1 MPDLKGRAVIVT
13 GAASGIG
20 EASAQAFA
28 AAGAA
33 VLVADVQDAKGH
45 AVAEAITKAG
55 GNALYFR
62 CDVTKTADTVAMV
75 AEAEKRVG
83 RLDALHA
90 NAGVEIDK
98 ILTETTDEDWDKI
111 IGVNLKGVFLCCR
124 AAIPAFQ
131 KRGGGAIVIT
141 ASVNGF
147 QTEPKLAAYCASKGG
162 AIMLA
167 KSIAI
172 DYAKDGIRANALCPG
187 WVGTPMTEAF
197 FADAE
202 KKAYWSGVQPAG
214 RVSTPA
220 EIARV
225 AVFLASADAAAMTG
239 SVVTADGGL
248 TSVLNGHRFPPPA
261 R

>member
-1 MPDLKGRAVIVT
+1 MPDLVGQVAIVT

-20 EASAQAFA
+20 EASARAFA

-33 VLVADVQDAKGH
+33 VLVADVQEDKGR
-45 AVAEAITKAG
+45 AVARSIDPTGVTAAFI
-55 GNALYFR
+55 R
-62 CDVTKTADTVAMV
+62 CDVSLTADCLAMV
-75 AEAEKRVG
+75 ARAEEAWG
-83 RLDALHA
+83 GLDILHA
-90 NAGVEIDK
+90 NAGVEVDK
-98 ILTETTDEDWDKI
+98 VLLDTTDEDWDRV
-111 IGVNLKGVFLCCR
+111 IGANLTGVFRSCR
-124 AAIPAFQ
+124 AAVPAMQ
-131 KRGGGAIVIT
+131 RRKGGAIVIT

-147 QTEPKLAAYCASKGG
+147 QTEPNLAAYCASKGG

-172 DYAKDGIRANALCPG
+172 DYARDGIRANALCPG

-197 FADAE
+197 FADPG

-214 RVSTPA
+214 RVATPE

-225 AVFLASADAAAMTG
+225 AVFLASPAAAAMTG

-248 TSVLNGHRFPPPA
+248 TAVLNGHRFPPP
-261 R
+261 